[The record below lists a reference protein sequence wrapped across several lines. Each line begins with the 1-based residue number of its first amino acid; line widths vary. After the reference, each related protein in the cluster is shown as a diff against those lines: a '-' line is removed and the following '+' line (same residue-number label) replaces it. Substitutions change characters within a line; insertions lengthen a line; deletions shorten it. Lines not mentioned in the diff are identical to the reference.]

1 MRYTDVAIVGGGLAG
16 STAAAMLGR
25 AGVPALL
32 IDPHPVYPPELRCE
46 KLGGEQLELLR
57 KTGLAD
63 ATLRAT
69 TLDGEVWEA
78 RFGYVVCQKPSDQ
91 HGVMYDTLVNTVRAQ
106 IPPGVETICAKA
118 SAVTVSSERQR
129 IVLSNG
135 EEISARLVVMANG
148 LNVGLR
154 YTLGIKR
161 HVVSECHSITLGFNV
176 EPVGRAAFDFP
187 ALTYW
192 PKWSSARMAYLS
204 IFPINGAMRANLMV
218 YRDMTDPWLSEFRQA
233 PEETMLA
240 MMPGLRGMM
249 GEFRVSGPVKIRPA
263 DLYVTEGHLQPG
275 IVLVGDA
282 FSTSCPAA
290 GTGTTKV
297 FTDVERLCNV
307 YIPQWLAT
315 DGMDAGKIAEFYSD
329 PEKVECEARCLA
341 KAYHLR
347 SLSTDNGLSWRA
359 QRWARFIVRLSQG
372 TWRAIRGRPSI
383 GSMPR
388 RLTAK
393 QPAHPG
399 HGGLAQADQLIPGLL
414 MPARLDE
421 EAPGLIPEPGT
432 SAEVWSG
439 GRESTP
445 HVQFAE
451 PSPGHRAAPTR

>member
-25 AGVPALL
+25 AGVSALL
-32 IDPHPVYPPELRCE
+32 IDPHTVYPPELRCE
-46 KLGGEQLELLR
+46 KLGGEQLDLLR

-78 RFGYVVCQKPSDQ
+78 RFGYVVAKKPSDQ

-106 IPPGVETICAKA
+106 IPGDVETIHAKA
-118 SAVTVSSERQR
+118 SAITNSPERQKL
-129 IVLSNG
+129 VLSNG
-135 EEISARLVVMANG
+135 EEISARLVVLANG

-154 YTLGIKR
+154 HTMGITR
-161 HVVSECHSITLGFNV
+161 RVISECHSVTLGFNV
-176 EPVGRAAFDFP
+176 EPVDRAAFSFP

-192 PKWSSARMAYLS
+192 PKRSTSRMAYLS
-204 IFPINGAMRANLMV
+204 VFPVNGAMRANLMV
-218 YRDMTDPWLSEFRQA
+218 YRDMTDPWLPAFRQA
-233 PEETMLA
+233 PEQAMLA
-240 MMPGLRGMM
+240 MMPGLKDMM
-249 GEFRVSGPVKIRPA
+249 GEFKVSGAVKIRPA
-263 DLYVTEGHLQPG
+263 DLCVTEGHVQPG

-315 DGMDAGKIAEFYSD
+315 EGMDGEKIAEFYDD
-329 PEKVECEARCLA
+329 PEKQACEARCLA

-347 SLSTDNGLSWRA
+347 SLSIDNGLSWRA

-372 TWRAIRGRPSI
+372 LSRSIRGRLATGLI
-383 GSMPR
+383 PR
-388 RLTAK
+388 RLAAK
-393 QPAHPG
+393 QAAHP
-399 HGGLAQADQLIPGLL
+399 
-414 MPARLDE
+414 
-421 EAPGLIPEPGT
+421 
-432 SAEVWSG
+432 
-439 GRESTP
+439 
-445 HVQFAE
+445 
-451 PSPGHRAAPTR
+451 